1 MKRAEKVEALPSCR
15 GFFYGG
21 GRLRKDIKMLQ
32 DIKIQ
37 RKDFKIDP
45 IDIYEGLN
53 KLKNLWLEEPKKFK
67 NPYYPPRV
75 RRTIRCKNLTH
86 RTKKRGASST
96 QKISDSGGDDD
107 GEPAARY
114 KPQII
119 ISNCTINIG
128 EGNNNINDDIK
139 QRQTHI
145 AELKIQLAEAQRRI
159 NALEQINAELE
170 TQVEKQ
176 RQPEHLSTRRK
187 NSYLKIIAALC
198 GTTGKINPTAREATG
213 KLKAAIEQL
222 GFSLSD
228 DTIRDILKETQ
239 QIIKQESRIRI

>member
-1 MKRAEKVEALPSCR
+1 MNRAEKVEAPPHHLA
-15 GFFYGG
+15 GGAFYG

-37 RKDFKIDP
+37 RKYFKIDP

-53 KLKNLWLEEPKKFK
+53 KLKKLWLEEPKKIN

-86 RTKKRGASST
+86 RTKKRVASST
-96 QKISDSGGDDD
+96 QKISDSGGDD

-145 AELKIQLAEAQRRI
+145 AELEIQLAEAQRRI
-159 NALEQINAELE
+159 NDLEQINAELKF
-170 TQVEKQ
+170 QIEKQ

-198 GTTGKINPTAREATG
+198 GTTGKIDPTAREATG
-213 KLKAAIEQL
+213 KLKAAIEQF

-228 DTIRDILKETQ
+228 DTIRNILKETQ
-239 QIIKQESRIRI
+239 LVAE

>member
-1 MKRAEKVEALPSCR
+1 
-15 GFFYGG
+15 
-21 GRLRKDIKMLQ
+21 MLQ

-37 RKDFKIDP
+37 RKYFKIDP

-53 KLKNLWLEEPKKFK
+53 NLKKLWFEEPKKFK

-86 RTKKRGASST
+86 RTKKRVASST
-96 QKISDSGGDDD
+96 QKISDSGDDD

-139 QRQTHI
+139 QTHI
-145 AELKIQLAEAQRRI
+145 AELEIQLAEAQKRI
-159 NALEQINAELE
+159 DDLEQINTELKS
-170 TQVEKQ
+170 QIEKQ
-176 RQPEHLSTRRK
+176 RQPEYLSTRRK
-187 NSYLKIIAALC
+187 NSYLKIIATLC
-198 GTTGKINPTAREATG
+198 NKNGKIDPAGRNSTG
-213 KLKAAIEQL
+213 ILKAELHNL
-222 GFSLSD
+222 GFTLSN
-228 DTIRDILKETQ
+228 DTIKNILKETLLL
-239 QIIKQESRIRI
+239 IEEESQIRI